1 MVLNPLFYVLLFF
14 VFMVFFAW
22 MLAKISD
29 YIFIKKREKNRKLFP
44 ELIEL
49 EKEMHVNSTQYYSI
63 WNKKDKIK
71 KQIDNILEEIRYSG
85 NNEKLQKELAEYQ
98 KEYTNINQYID
109 KYYTKFEQS
118 REKFNNYK
126 EQHKIRYW

>member
-22 MLAKISD
+22 TLAKISD
-29 YIFIKKREKNRKLFP
+29 YVFIKKKEKNHKLFP

-49 EKEMHVNSTQYYSI
+49 EKEMYTSSDQYYDI
-63 WNKKDKIK
+63 WNKKEKIK
-71 KQIDNILEEIRYSG
+71 KQIDNTLDEIRYSG
-85 NNEKLQKELAEYQ
+85 NNEKLEKELAEYQ
-98 KEYTNINQYID
+98 KEYTNINQHIEEYYI
-109 KYYTKFEQS
+109 KFEQS

-126 EQHKIRYW
+126 EQNKIRYW

>member
-1 MVLNPLFYVLLFF
+1 MVLDSLFYVILFF
-14 VFMVFFAW
+14 VFMVLFAW
-22 MLAKISD
+22 VLAKTSD
-29 YIFIKKREKNRKLFP
+29 YVFIKKREKNRKLFP

-49 EKEMHVNSTQYYSI
+49 EKEMHVNQRQYYNI

-71 KQIDNILEEIRYSG
+71 KQIDNILNEIRYSG

-98 KEYTNINQYID
+98 KKYINVNQYID
-109 KYYTKFEQS
+109 EYYTRFEQS

>member
-1 MVLNPLFYVLLFF
+1 MVLSDVLLFF
-14 VFMVFFAW
+14 VFMVLFAW
-22 MLAKISD
+22 ALAKTSD
-29 YIFIKKREKNRKLFP
+29 YVFIKKREKNRKLFP

-49 EKEMHVNSTQYYSI
+49 EKEVHVNSRQYYDTR
-63 WNKKDKIK
+63 NKKDKIK

-109 KYYTKFEQS
+109 EYYTKFKQS

-126 EQHKIRYW
+126 EQNKIRYW

>member
-1 MVLNPLFYVLLFF
+1 MVLSDVLLFF
-14 VFMVFFAW
+14 VFMVLFAW
-22 MLAKISD
+22 ALAKTSD
-29 YIFIKKREKNRKLFP
+29 YVFIKKREKNRKLFP

-49 EKEMHVNSTQYYSI
+49 EKEVHVNSRQYYDNR
-63 WNKKDKIK
+63 NKKDKIK

-85 NNEKLQKELAEYQ
+85 NNEKLQKELTEYQ

-126 EQHKIRYW
+126 EQNKIRYW

>member
-49 EKEMHVNSTQYYSI
+49 EKEMLVNSTRYYNI
-63 WNKKDKIK
+63 RNKKDKIK
-71 KQIDNILEEIRYSG
+71 KQIDTILEEIRYGG
-85 NNEKLQKELAEYQ
+85 NNEKLQKELTEYQ
-98 KEYTNINQYID
+98 KEYTSINQYIEE
-109 KYYTKFEQS
+109 YYTKFEQS

>member
-1 MVLNPLFYVLLFF
+1 MVLNPLFYVLSFF

-29 YIFIKKREKNRKLFP
+29 YIFIKKRDKNRKLFP

-49 EKEMHVNSTQYYSI
+49 EKEMLVNSTRYYNI
-63 WNKKDKIK
+63 RNKKDKIK
-71 KQIDNILEEIRYSG
+71 KQIDTILEEIRYGG
-85 NNEKLQKELAEYQ
+85 NNEKLQKELTEYQ
-98 KEYTNINQYID
+98 KEYTSINQYIEE
-109 KYYTKFEQS
+109 YYTKFEQS

>member
-1 MVLNPLFYVLLFF
+1 MVLSDVLFFF

-22 MLAKISD
+22 ALAKISD

-44 ELIEL
+44 GLIEL

-63 WNKKDKIK
+63 RNKKDKIK

-85 NNEKLQKELAEYQ
+85 NNEKLQKELTEYQ

-109 KYYTKFEQS
+109 KYYTKFKQS

>member
-1 MVLNPLFYVLLFF
+1 MVLSDVLLFF
-14 VFMVFFAW
+14 VFMVLFAW
-22 MLAKISD
+22 ALAKTSD
-29 YIFIKKREKNRKLFP
+29 YVFIKKREKNRKLFP

-49 EKEMHVNSTQYYSI
+49 EKEVHVNSRQYYDTR
-63 WNKKDKIK
+63 NKKDKIK

-85 NNEKLQKELAEYQ
+85 NNEKLQKELTEYQ

-109 KYYTKFEQS
+109 KYYTKFKQS

-126 EQHKIRYW
+126 EQNKIRYW

>member
-1 MVLNPLFYVLLFF
+1 MVLSDVLLFF
-14 VFMVFFAW
+14 VFMVLFAW
-22 MLAKISD
+22 ALAKTSD
-29 YIFIKKREKNRKLFP
+29 YVFIKKREKNRKLFP

-49 EKEMHVNSTQYYSI
+49 EKEVHVNSRQYYYTR
-63 WNKKDKIK
+63 NKKDKIK

-109 KYYTKFEQS
+109 EYYTKFKQS

-126 EQHKIRYW
+126 EQNKIRYW

>member
-1 MVLNPLFYVLLFF
+1 MVLNPLFYVLSFF

-49 EKEMHVNSTQYYSI
+49 EKEMLVNSTRYYNI
-63 WNKKDKIK
+63 RNKKDKIK
-71 KQIDNILEEIRYSG
+71 KQIDTILEEIRYGG
-85 NNEKLQKELAEYQ
+85 NNEKLQKELTEYQ
-98 KEYTNINQYID
+98 KEYTSINQYIEE
-109 KYYTKFEQS
+109 YYTKFEQS

>member
-1 MVLNPLFYVLLFF
+1 MVLNPLFYVLFF
-14 VFMVFFAW
+14 FMFMVLFAW
-22 MLAKISD
+22 ILAKVSD
-29 YIFIKKREKNRKLFP
+29 YVFIKKREKNHKLFP

-49 EKEMHVNSTQYYSI
+49 EKEMLVNSTRYYNI

-71 KQIDNILEEIRYSG
+71 KQIDTILEEIRYSG
-85 NNEKLQKELAEYQ
+85 NNEQLQKELIKYQ
-98 KEYTNINQYID
+98 KEYTNINKYIEE
-109 KYYTKFEQS
+109 YYAKFEQS

>member
-1 MVLNPLFYVLLFF
+1 MVLSGLFYVLLFF
-14 VFMVFFAW
+14 VFMVLFAW

-29 YIFIKKREKNRKLFP
+29 YVFIKKREKNRKLFP

-49 EKEMHVNSTQYYSI
+49 EKEMHANSRQYYNI
-63 WNKKDKIK
+63 WNKRDKIK
-71 KQIDNILEEIRYSG
+71 KQIDNTLDEIRYSG

-98 KEYTNINQYID
+98 KKYTNINQYIEE
-109 KYYTKFEQS
+109 YYAKFEQS

>member
-1 MVLNPLFYVLLFF
+1 MVLSDVLFFF

-22 MLAKISD
+22 ALAKISD

-44 ELIEL
+44 GLIEL

-63 WNKKDKIK
+63 RNKKDKIK

-85 NNEKLQKELAEYQ
+85 NNEKLQKELTEYQ

-109 KYYTKFEQS
+109 KYYTKFKQS

-126 EQHKIRYW
+126 EQNKIRYW

>member
-1 MVLNPLFYVLLFF
+1 MVLNPLFYVLFFF
-14 VFMVFFAW
+14 VFMVLFAW
-22 MLAKISD
+22 ILAKTSD
-29 YIFIKKREKNRKLFP
+29 YVFIKKREKNRKLFP

-49 EKEMHVNSTQYYSI
+49 EKEMHVNQRQYYNI
-63 WNKKDKIK
+63 WNKRDKIK
-71 KQIDNILEEIRYSG
+71 KQIDNILEELRYSG

-109 KYYTKFEQS
+109 EYYTKFKQS

-126 EQHKIRYW
+126 EQNKIRYW

>member
-1 MVLNPLFYVLLFF
+1 MVLNPIFYVLFFF

-29 YIFIKKREKNRKLFP
+29 YIFIKKKEKNRKLFP
-44 ELIEL
+44 ELIEM
-49 EKEMHVNSTQYYSI
+49 EKEMYANSNQYYNI
-63 WNKKDKIK
+63 WDKKEKVK

-98 KEYTNINQYID
+98 KEYTNINQYIEE
-109 KYYTKFEQS
+109 YYLKFEQS

-126 EQHKIRYW
+126 EQNKIRYW

>member
-1 MVLNPLFYVLLFF
+1 MVLSDVLLFF
-14 VFMVFFAW
+14 VFMVLFAW
-22 MLAKISD
+22 ALAKTSD
-29 YIFIKKREKNRKLFP
+29 YVFIKKREKNRKLFP

-49 EKEMHVNSTQYYSI
+49 EKEVHVNSRQYYDTRS
-63 WNKKDKIK
+63 KKDKIK
-71 KQIDNILEEIRYSG
+71 KQIDNILEEIRYGG

-109 KYYTKFEQS
+109 EYYTKFKQS

-126 EQHKIRYW
+126 EQNKIRYW

>member
-1 MVLNPLFYVLLFF
+1 MVLNPLFYVLFFF

-22 MLAKISD
+22 TLAKISD
-29 YIFIKKREKNRKLFP
+29 YVFLKKREKNHKLFP

-49 EKEMHVNSTQYYSI
+49 EKEMYANSEQYYDI
-63 WNKKDKIK
+63 WNKKEKIK
-71 KQIDNILEEIRYSG
+71 KQIDNTLDEIRYSG

-98 KEYTNINQYID
+98 KEYTNVNQYIEE
-109 KYYTKFEQS
+109 YYLKFEQS

-126 EQHKIRYW
+126 EQNKICYW